1 MAQFRSPIRRVL
13 ASSVVVLA
21 VVAVVGIV
29 RALTLG
35 SVAWALVAIAA
46 CVAAALVG
54 VFAATLGAGSQEE
67 QSGATDVTAAQ
78 TAAATRKDQAPAGE
92 KDATPSAAAKAEAQ
106 SNDALAAQAPRSS
119 HPDDNADAT
128 EAADATDVAE
138 PATQTVEVVPAES
151 SPQAPAESQLDF
163 ESVAQRLQA
172 SADPMD
178 ELKLVVGDIRTRM
191 AQVDGESGS
200 QAQATLSPSGIE
212 RFFARV
218 LVEAGLFE
226 KDVKL
231 PRIAVTRSSRTGT
244 LRLRVQD
251 EQLSYLAR
259 LRVLKLEAALAAAQR
274 ACAYFEDPQ
283 SATVEDCYR
292 LMQSLANSICAQS
305 APIDQPLDLE
315 AGEVPDGEWA
325 VRRSIATAIESLQLP
340 YRLEQHFRTN
350 VADGN
355 VVFQV
360 ALTPEQVFP
369 SSMYV
374 DGIGLVHS
382 SREMRRKVASAYA
395 QRLAILLAATAFRSS
410 RRIKHAWVVGTV
422 DNATTHRCYLCVDF
436 DRWRFAR
443 LDLAH
448 VDDLRRAMRPFVP
461 NMRVE
466 DGILRPVEQTADLDE
481 ARFSP
486 AWRFMPV
493 ELSSRRLPKEA
504 AAALGTQSVSGLG
517 IEEASDRQIVAGN
530 ILLHLADAGEKDAT
544 QRNVRTVLDFTR
556 DDPDPTVRDAG
567 ERLVKSM
574 VSGTSPTDPEAIG
587 PERVFGDPLSRAA
600 ERGRDLLSKRDA
612 AGAVAVL
619 EPVLDHLD
627 RTGAYADGKG
637 VVWRYFG
644 SYVDRALYNRKYAS
658 DGRALLLAPDSYFAA
673 LFYAS
678 VAQVMLH
685 HPQRA
690 LTHARR
696 LVELAPLDNH
706 AVLQLVRCLEECGSM
721 DEAQEVLT
729 GFLRDAHDP
738 ESIGLGYYRMASF
751 MWNKGNLLAAQAC
764 YQSAMSFMP
773 SITPIVVMEVAGLQQ
788 PQVTQ
793 VAGTDAQDAQDAQS
807 PADDASGDAGEKDDA
822 PDAQAPADAQ
832 SAQVLGSPA
841 QQGAIRPL
849 TQPLSQE
856 EIEATLGYHDI
867 PVAPTPQVSQTV
879 MECTRASVDAEVFP
893 VARNFVNVLAAFDQD
908 DVTLDVMD
916 SLGSE
921 PDQ

>member
-1 MAQFRSPIRRVL
+1 MTLFRSPTRRVL
-13 ASSVVVLA
+13 ASSVVILA
-21 VVAVVGIV
+21 VVAAVGIV
-29 RALTLG
+29 RAVALG

-54 VFAATLGAGSQEE
+54 AFAAVLGAGRQGEANPV
-67 QSGATDVTAAQ
+67 GPAQ
-78 TAAATRKDQAPAGE
+78 AATPDRVAQAPSGE
-92 KDATPSAAAKAEAQ
+92 RDAAPSAATQAEAQ
-106 SNDALAAQAPRSS
+106 AQAVPLPQASRASN
-119 HPDDNADAT
+119 PDARADA
-128 EAADATDVAE
+128 AE
-138 PATQTVEVVPAES
+138 PAESDSPDEPVKMVPSEAA
-151 SPQAPAESQLDF
+151 PQAPAESQLDF
-163 ESVAQRLQA
+163 ESVSQRLQA
-172 SADPMD
+172 SADPVA

-191 AQVDGESGS
+191 AQADGESDAAAR
-200 QAQATLSPSGIE
+200 QTLSPSGIE

-226 KDVKL
+226 KDAKL
-231 PRIAVTRSSRTGT
+231 PRIGVTRSPRTGM

-259 LRVLKLEAALAAAQR
+259 LRVLKLEAALAATQR
-274 ACAYFEDPQ
+274 ACAYFDEPQ
-283 SATVEDCYR
+283 RATVEDCYR
-292 LMQSLANSICAQS
+292 LEQSLANSICAQS

-325 VRRSIATAIESLQLP
+325 VRRSIATALESLQLP

-369 SSMYV
+369 SSMLV

-382 SREMRRKVASAYA
+382 SREMRRKAASAYA

-410 RRIKHAWVVGTV
+410 ARIKHAWVVGTV

-493 ELSSRRLPKEA
+493 ELTSRRLPKEA
-504 AAALGTQSVSGLG
+504 AAALGTQSASGLG
-517 IEEASDRQIVAGN
+517 IEEACDRQLVAGN

-544 QRNVRTVLDFTR
+544 QRNVRTVLDFTQ

-567 ERLVKSM
+567 ERLVRAM
-574 VSGTSPTDPEAIG
+574 VSGDVPTDPEAMG
-587 PERVFGDPLSRAA
+587 HELVFGDPVSRAA

-612 AGAVAVL
+612 AGAARVL
-619 EPVLDHLD
+619 EPVLAHLD
-627 RTGAYADGKG
+627 RTGAYADGSG

-658 DGRALLLAPDSYFAA
+658 DSRALLLAPDSYFAA

-678 VAQVMLH
+678 VAQVMLR
-685 HPQRA
+685 HPQEA
-690 LTHARR
+690 LAHARR
-696 LVELAPLDNH
+696 LARLAPLDKH
-706 AVLQLVRCLEECGSM
+706 ATLQLVRCLEESGKT
-721 DEAQEVLT
+721 DEAQDVLT

-751 MWNKGNLLAAQAC
+751 MWNKGNILAAQAC
-764 YQSAMSFMP
+764 YQSAMSFLP
-773 SITPIVVMEVAGLQQ
+773 SITPIVVMEVAGLSQ

-793 VAGTDAQDAQDAQS
+793 VAGTGKS
-807 PADDASGDAGEKDDA
+807 DDASGEGD
-822 PDAQAPADAQ
+822 ADAQ
-832 SAQVLGSPA
+832 EPAGTEPA
-841 QQGAIRPL
+841 QEAGGTAGQGAIRPL

-879 MECTRASVDAEVFP
+879 IECTRASVDAEVFP
-893 VARNFVNVLAAFDQD
+893 VARNFVSLLAAFDQD

-916 SLGSE
+916 SLGEE

>member
-1 MAQFRSPIRRVL
+1 MALFHSPTRRVL
-13 ASSVVVLA
+13 ASSIVVLA
-21 VVAVVGIV
+21 VVAAVGTI
-29 RALTLG
+29 RAVALG
-35 SVAWALVAIAA
+35 SVAWALVAIVA

-54 VFAATLGAGSQEE
+54 AFAAALGARAQ
-67 QSGATDVTAAQ
+67 GASTVTAAQ
-78 TAAATRKDQAPAGE
+78 GPAAAHVTKPAAGE
-92 KDATPSAAAKAEAQ
+92 KDAAPSAAAEPG
-106 SNDALAAQAPRSS
+106 DAARQAPATEAPRSS
-119 HPDDNADAT
+119 RPEAEDVTDADADTGDADAT
-128 EAADATDVAE
+128 
-138 PATQTVEVVPAES
+138 PAGSVEVVPVQAEAA
-151 SPQAPAESQLDF
+151 PQAPAESQLDF
-163 ESVAQRLQA
+163 ESVAQRLLA
-172 SADPMD
+172 SADPVD

-191 AQVDGESGS
+191 AQADGESGAA
-200 QAQATLSPSGIE
+200 AQATLSPSGIE

-231 PRIAVTRSSRTGT
+231 PRIGVTRSSRTGT

-274 ACAYFEDPQ
+274 ACAYFEEPQ
-283 SATVEDCYR
+283 RATVEDCYR

-305 APIDQPLDLE
+305 APINQPLDLE
-315 AGEVPDGEWA
+315 AGELPDGEWA
-325 VRRSIATAIESLQLP
+325 VRRSIATALESLQLP

-369 SSMYV
+369 SSMLV

-382 SREMRRKVASAYA
+382 SREMRRKAASAYA

-448 VDDLRRAMRPFVP
+448 VDDLRRVMRPFVP

-544 QRNVRTVLDFTR
+544 QKNVRTVIDFTR

-567 ERLVKSM
+567 ERLVKAM
-574 VSGTSPTDPEAIG
+574 VSGTGPTDPEAIG
-587 PERVFGDPLSRAA
+587 HELVFGDPLSRAA
-600 ERGRDLLSKRDA
+600 EQGRDLLSKRDA

-619 EPVLDHLD
+619 EPVLAHLD

-678 VAQVMLH
+678 VAQVMLR
-685 HPQRA
+685 HPQKA
-690 LTHARR
+690 LAHAHR

-706 AVLQLVRCLEECGSM
+706 AVLQLVRCLEECGKV
-721 DEAQEVLT
+721 DEAQDVLT

-751 MWNKGNLLAAQAC
+751 MWNKGNVLAAQAC

-793 VAGTDAQDAQDAQS
+793 VATQEEQDDAEPEADDE
-807 PADDASGDAGEKDDA
+807 PADDAGEKDGGS
-822 PDAQAPADAQ
+822 DAQAPANVGP
-832 SAQVLGSPA
+832 AQVMGGTP

-856 EIEATLGYHDI
+856 EVEATLGYHDI

-893 VARNFVNVLAAFDQD
+893 VARNFVSVLAAFDQD